1 MSINDFNSRVNNRE
15 SFILA
20 NDGQFLGKLCLNI
33 YDPESILNR
42 YGLYGNPYSAVS
54 IHNKYSVYGS
64 QYSSLSPFNP
74 YTMTP
79 PVIYLRGIKVG
90 FLSINNYLMG
100 SVDPNQIQE
109 WMKFNGLSY

>member
-1 MSINDFNSRVNNRE
+1 MNIDELNRRVSNNE
-15 SFILA
+15 SFIVA

-42 YGLYGNPYSAVS
+42 YGLYGSQYSPTS
-54 IHNKYSVYGS
+54 INNKYSMYGS

-74 YTMTP
+74 YTFTP
-79 PVIYLRGIKVG
+79 PSIYLRGNKVG
-90 FLSINNYLMG
+90 TLSVNHYLQG

-109 WMKFNGLSY
+109 WMKYNLLFF

>member
-1 MSINDFNSRVNNRE
+1 MNVIDINSRIGNGE

-42 YGLYGNPYSAVS
+42 YGLYGNQYSATS
-54 IHNKYSVYGS
+54 INNKYSMYGS

-74 YTMTP
+74 YTSTP
-79 PVIYLRGIKVG
+79 PSIYLRGNKVG
-90 FLSINNYLMG
+90 VLSVNNYILG
-100 SVDPNQIQE
+100 SVNPNQIQE
-109 WMKFNGLSY
+109 WMKYNNLYF